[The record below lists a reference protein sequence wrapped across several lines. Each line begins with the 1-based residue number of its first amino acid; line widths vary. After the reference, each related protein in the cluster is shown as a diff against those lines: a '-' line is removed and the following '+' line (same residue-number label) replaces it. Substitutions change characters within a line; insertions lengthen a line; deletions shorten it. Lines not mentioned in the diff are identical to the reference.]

1 MDDMNSEEKRDKIK
15 IDEDEYFLDML
26 PEEAKA
32 LITGLK
38 AADLQTNMYQD
49 TLKLIQISKSKMIE
63 DLKKILENIE
73 PIKS

>member
-1 MDDMNSEEKRDKIK
+1 MDIVNSEKKRDKIK
-15 IDEDEYFLDML
+15 IDEDEYFLDTL

-32 LITGLK
+32 LISGLK
-38 AADLQTNMYQD
+38 TADLQTNMHQD

>member
-1 MDDMNSEEKRDKIK
+1 MNSEQKRDKIK

-38 AADLQTNMYQD
+38 TADLQTNMYQD

-63 DLKKILENIE
+63 DLKKILENID

>member
-1 MDDMNSEEKRDKIK
+1 MENQNPDNNNNKVK

-38 AADLQTNMYQD
+38 TADLQTNMYQD

>member
-1 MDDMNSEEKRDKIK
+1 MDILNTEKKRDKIK

-38 AADLQTNMYQD
+38 TADLQTNMYQD

-63 DLKKILENIE
+63 DLKKILENID